1 LTAWLRQ
8 HRHAAALA
16 LSRIARASGLA
27 SALVIGIALALP
39 AAGYALLG
47 SLASA
52 TSRLALEPQIS
63 LFLRPEAKRAEAE
76 ALGAALRSHP
86 RVARVRFVPREQAL
100 RELESV
106 DGISELVAALGHN
119 PLPDAFVVSANGP
132 PLETLATELGK
143 LPGVERV
150 QADVLWAQRLAA
162 LTGVARAGVLL
173 LAALFAV
180 GLVAVTFNT
189 IRLQILTQRAEIEV
203 AKFLGATDG
212 FVRRPFYYLGVL
224 QGAAGGVAALAI
236 VAIALAL
243 LNREVEPLAASYGA
257 AFRFAF
263 LAPAEATA
271 VVALAGFLGWLGAG
285 ISVRRHLREIEP
297 A

>member
-1 LTAWLRQ
+1 MRAWLRQ

-16 LSRIARASGLA
+16 LSRVARASGLA
-27 SALVIGIALALP
+27 GALVIGVALALP
-39 AAGYALLG
+39 AVGYALLG

-86 RVARVRFVPREQAL
+86 RIARVRFVPREQAL

-106 DGISELVAALGHN
+106 DGISDLVAALGHN
-119 PLPDAFVVSANGP
+119 PLPDAFVVSAKGA

-150 QADVLWAQRLAA
+150 QADMLWAQRLAA
-162 LTGVARAGVLL
+162 LTGVARVAVSLLALL
-173 LAALFAV
+173 LAA

-189 IRLQILTQRAEIEV
+189 IRLQIVTQRAEIEV
-203 AKFLGATDG
+203 AKLLGATDG
-212 FVRRPFYYLGVL
+212 FVRRPFYYLGLL
-224 QGAAGGVAALAI
+224 QGAAGGVAALGI
-236 VAIALAL
+236 VAIVLAL
-243 LNREVEPLAASYGA
+243 LDREVQPLAASYGS

-263 LAPAEATA
+263 LASADAAA

-285 ISVRRHLREIEP
+285 ISVRRHLREIES